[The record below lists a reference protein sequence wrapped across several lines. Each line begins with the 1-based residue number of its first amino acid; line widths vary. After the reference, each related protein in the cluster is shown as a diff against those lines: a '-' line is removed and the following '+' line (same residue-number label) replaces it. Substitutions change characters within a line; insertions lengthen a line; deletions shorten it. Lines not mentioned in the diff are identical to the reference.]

1 MKIPFL
7 KNTVTNYLALIIRM
21 VQGILITRWMI
32 RNLGE
37 AQYGLWIMLW
47 SFFSYALLLDLGFGV
62 AAQKA
67 AATELFR
74 RDLEKFNRIIS
85 SILFGHV
92 GMALLILPL
101 TLIGMY
107 YVRILFHL
115 PEDVSA
121 ETVAFCRQALFLS
134 GLASA
139 IVFPLG
145 VFPEILVGLQK
156 LYLRNYIIIV
166 SKITE
171 LAGVI
176 VIFLAG
182 GGIIELLIFVMG
194 IMGVTQLAMY
204 VGVRRNIP
212 GFRIRPVLDREVFR
226 GIFRFSASVYLIS
239 IGRMV
244 WERGMFLLLSI
255 FCGLAP
261 VGIFQ
266 VGSRIPMLIQ
276 QTALPYAENLSPI
289 SAFLYSR
296 GRNRNLAQILQESI
310 RRVNFPVAGIMAGVV
325 IFAPCIINVLFHVVS
340 PQADL
345 ICRVFALFVAFLLIL
360 RQIPEKF
367 LTMVE
372 EHAFLARVQCLESLF
387 FIVISIVGL
396 LLAPNPFVV
405 LGVMAATKAVG
416 TLFFVLPRLIRRSGM
431 EVRHFLCRSL
441 LEPLLPAVATG
452 ILFFL
457 EYHFLRG
464 RMSDFRLL
472 VLGGISGVLI
482 YMPLLYQAMLSE
494 NERKMF
500 REKLRKINP
509 GRRRL

>member
-7 KNTVTNYLALIIRM
+7 KNTVTNYLALFIRM

-32 RNLGE
+32 HNLGE

-67 AATELFR
+67 AAMELFR

-92 GMALLILPL
+92 GMAALILPL

-121 ETVAFCRQALFLS
+121 ETVAFCRKALLLS
-134 GLASA
+134 GLAA
-139 IVFPLG
+139 AVVFPLG

-166 SKITE
+166 SKIME
-171 LAGVI
+171 LVGIV

-182 GGIIELLIFVMG
+182 GGIIELLIFVMMV
-194 IMGVTQLAMY
+194 MGGTQLAMY
-204 VGVRRNIP
+204 VGVRRSIP
-212 GFRIRPVLDREVFR
+212 GFRVRPVLDREAFR
-226 GIFRFSASVYLIS
+226 GFFCFSTSVYLIS

-244 WERGMFLLLSI
+244 WERGIFLLLSI
-255 FCGLAP
+255 FCGLVP

-266 VGSRIPMLIQ
+266 VGSRIPMLVQ

-289 SAFLYSR
+289 SALLYNR
-296 GRNRNLAQILQESI
+296 RRNRNLAQILQESI
-310 RRVNFPVAGIMAGVV
+310 RRVNFPVAGITAGTV
-325 IFAPCIINVLFHVVS
+325 IFAPCIIEVLFNVIS
-340 PQADL
+340 QQADF

-372 EHAFLARVQCLESLF
+372 EHAFLARIQCLETFF
-387 FIVISIVGL
+387 FIVISIIGL
-396 LLAPNPFVV
+396 LLVPNTFVV
-405 LGVMAATKAVG
+405 LGGMIVTKVTG
-416 TLFFVLPRLIRRSGM
+416 TLFFVVPRLFRCSGM
-431 EVRHFLCRSL
+431 DVRYFLCHSL
-441 LEPLLPAVATG
+441 LEPLLPAIAAG
-452 ILFFL
+452 ILFAF
-457 EYHFLRG
+457 EYHFLQEKIP
-464 RMSDFRLL
+464 DFWLL
-472 VLGGISGVLI
+472 VLGGGSGMLI
-482 YMPLLYQAMLSE
+482 YIPVLYLMMLNE
-494 NERKMF
+494 NERKAF
-500 REKLRKINP
+500 RGSLRKIYQ
-509 GRRRL
+509 RRRL